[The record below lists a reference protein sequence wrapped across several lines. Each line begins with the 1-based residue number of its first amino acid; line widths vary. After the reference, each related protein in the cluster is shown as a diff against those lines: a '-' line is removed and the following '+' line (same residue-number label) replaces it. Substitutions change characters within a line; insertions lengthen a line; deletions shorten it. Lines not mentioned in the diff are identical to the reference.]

1 MKMVH
6 QTYPLKIKDMIKEKE
21 EQSSPKT
28 KKPKKND
35 NVNPKILIT
44 SVNVKI
50 RQPKGRYTGLKK
62 TSPICC
68 LREVCF
74 KFKGTNK
81 LKVKG

>member
-62 TSPICC
+62 RVPYAVYGRYA
-68 LREVCF
+68 L
-74 KFKGTNK
+74 N
-81 LKVKG
+81 LKVQIS